1 MIKNV
6 KDTTAS
12 SSVIKALLRNETEFK
27 IKEVLKKKGNKL
39 SFKWKRCDSPFK
51 SWTDKFDIL

>member
-39 SFKWKRCDSPFK
+39 SFKWKRYDSSCK

>member
-39 SFKWKRCDSPFK
+39 SFKWKRYDSSFK

>member
-39 SFKWKRCDSPFK
+39 SFKWKRYDISFK